1 MRSSGTRLFV
11 LKTKSI
17 NKMEKRLIMAV
28 ATLMLTVLTLQAVPA
43 KPGVKKTVKQTDG
56 STIDLTLHGDE
67 HYSYY
72 TDDKGVPFQIMNGIA
87 KRITPEE
94 VTTTWTARKKAN
106 LNRSTGNNRRANRV
120 GEASASTT
128 GTHKGLVILLQ
139 FKDVKFQ
146 NPNFVKE
153 VYRRVFNEP
162 GYSEGGM
169 AGSVRDYFLK
179 QSYNQLT
186 IDFDVVGPYT
196 ADFNLEKY
204 GAPVMKDGE
213 VERHD
218 KDATLAIKEAVQK
231 AIQETSLDFSDYDWD
246 GNGEV
251 DQVFIIFAG
260 YSEAQ
265 GADENCIWP
274 HESHLKGW
282 GYNLAGK
289 DKNGNDV
296 AIDTYGCA
304 SELMGTQG
312 AVMDGIGTAC
322 HEFSHCLGLPDMY
335 DTDYSGGY
343 GMSYW
348 DVMDSGSYL
357 DDSRTPS
364 GYTSYERWF
373 SGWLEPIEINSMTRI
388 NNMKPL
394 ATTPE
399 AYVLYNDAKEKS
411 INGEYYLLE
420 NRQLVDFDAKLYGH
434 GMLILHV
441 DYNAYDWEHNKVND
455 SPNHQQLTII
465 PADNNFLNT
474 LNSLEG
480 DPWPGRTGNTELTN
494 YSKPAATLFNA
505 NVDGQ
510 KLMSKAIDNITEN
523 TTTNTIS
530 FVACRPELPIPNMDQ
545 ATINEGTNSFS
556 LTWPTVSGAIG
567 YEVELATID
576 KAASDP
582 SEALQWQTEFE
593 KCYSKSAGFSDI
605 SSNLSNYGMS
615 GWTGSKLF
623 TSPNKLKFGTS
634 SVDGYLQTPSWW
646 GVPSS
651 QEMTFVMGAVPATI
665 GTTVKGKLTFESAI
679 KGGTTATIVS
689 EELEFEV
696 SGNGKQ
702 VFTFKVP
709 KQNDLYRLKI
719 SPKGMMYMNHLSL
732 YNGTWTAEQLGI
744 NSSAQAPRRAT
755 TINTYTTTTNSYT
768 FTGLA
773 TNKRYTYRVRAIG
786 EENTYSQWS
795 EEKTFEFGTTGI
807 KQKTNSKQ
815 QAANIP
821 IYNLSG
827 QRVGANFKGLVV
839 KEGKK
844 FMNK

>member
-1 MRSSGTRLFV
+1 
-11 LKTKSI
+11 
-17 NKMEKRLIMAV
+17 MAV
-28 ATLMLTVLTLQAVPA
+28 ATLMLTALTVQAVPA
-43 KPGVKKTVKQTDG
+43 KPGVKKTVKQADG
-56 STIDLTLHGDE
+56 STIELTLRGDE
-67 HYSYY
+67 HYSFY
-72 TDDKGVPFQIMNGIA
+72 TDAAGAPFQLVNGIA

-106 LNRSTGNNRRANRV
+106 LDKTAGNNRRVNRI
-120 GEASASTT
+120 GDASASTT

-146 NPNFVKE
+146 DQDGVKD
-153 VYRRVFNEP
+153 VYKRVFNES
-162 GYSEGGM
+162 GYNEGGM

-186 IDFDVVGPYT
+186 INFDVVGPYT
-196 ADFNLEKY
+196 TAFNLEKY
-204 GAPVMKDGE
+204 GVPVKDKNE
-213 VERHD
+213 KVEQHD
-218 KDATLAIKEAVQK
+218 KDARLAMKEAVQK
-231 AIQETSLDFSDYDWD
+231 AIEDTSLDFSDYDWD
-246 GNGEV
+246 GDGEI

-265 GADENCIWP
+265 GADENCLWP
-274 HESHLKGW
+274 HEWSLKD
-282 GYNLAGK
+282 YNLKGK

-296 AIDTYGCA
+296 AINTYGCA
-304 SELMGTQG
+304 SELMGKDG

-335 DTDYSGGY
+335 DTDYSGGF

-373 SGWLEPIEINSMTRI
+373 SGWLEPVEINSMTRI

-394 ATTPE
+394 ATHPE

-411 INGEYYLLE
+411 IKGEYYLLE
-420 NRQLVDFDAKLYGH
+420 NRQPVDFDAKLYGH

-441 DYNAYDWEHNKVND
+441 AYNEYDWSQNKVND
-455 SPNHQQLTII
+455 NPNQQQLSII
-465 PADNNFLNT
+465 PADNNFS
-474 LNSLEG
+474 NSYSGLQG

-494 YSKPAATLFNA
+494 YSTPAAILFNA

-523 TTTNTIS
+523 TTTHTIS
-530 FVACRPELPIPNMDQ
+530 FVACRPELPIPNMEQ

-556 LTWPTVSGAIG
+556 LTWPAVNGALG
-567 YEVELATID
+567 YEIELATMD
-576 KAASDP
+576 KAATNP

-605 SSNLSNYGMS
+605 SSKLSDYGLA
-615 GWTGSKLF
+615 GWGGSKLF

-646 GVPSS
+646 RVPSS
-651 QEMTFVMGAVPATI
+651 QEMTFIMGAAPATN
-665 GTTVKGKLTFESAI
+665 GTSIKGNLTFESI
-679 KGGTTATIVS
+679 IENGTSADLVS
-689 EELEFEV
+689 ENREFEV
-696 SGNGKQ
+696 SGDGKQ

-709 KQNDLYRLKI
+709 KQNNLYRLKI
-719 SPKGMMYMNHLSL
+719 SPKGMMYMNHLSI
-732 YNGTWTAEQLGI
+732 YDGTWTAEQLGI
-744 NSSAQAPRRAT
+744 NSGAAAARRAT

-768 FTGLA
+768 FTGLD

-795 EEKTFEFGTTGI
+795 EEKTFEFGGTGVVSVFSSE
-807 KQKTNSKQ
+807 KESATRFFDLQGREVKT
-815 QAANIP
+815 P
-821 IYNLSG
+821 TH
-827 QRVGANFKGLVV
+827 GLYIRNGKKVVV
-839 KEGKK
+839 K
-844 FMNK
+844 